1 MNQYAKRQAVD
12 TNGAPMVNIPS
23 PFVALSRGGT
33 TNQAAS
39 SVITLTDNTTM
50 VEVGTL
56 GAGGAVIRWVP
67 ATETAAVVPA
77 ASVVS
82 ISSVGATY
90 PPNFDHEIPANSV
103 RRFVVP
109 IETVVQQYSVVG
121 ANVQNGLYKRLAFI
135 SAGGV
140 SSVLVTEY

>member
-12 TNGAPMVNIPS
+12 ANGAPMVNLPS
-23 PFVALSRGGT
+23 PFTAVARNAN

-50 VEVGTL
+50 VEVAAQGT
-56 GAGGAVIRWVP
+56 GGAVVRWVP
-67 ATETAAVVPA
+67 ATETAGVSPFGSVIA
-77 ASVVS
+77 A
-82 ISSVGATY
+82 GAGL
-90 PPNFDHEIPANSV
+90 NFDHVVPTATV

-109 IETVVQQYSVVG
+109 IENVVTQYSVVG
-121 ANVQNGLYKRLAFI
+121 ANVQNGLYKRLAVI
-135 SAGGV
+135 STGGT

>member
-12 TNGAPMVNIPS
+12 VNGAPMVNLPS
-23 PFVALSRGGT
+23 PFPAIARNAN

-50 VEVGTL
+50 VEVAAQGT
-56 GAGGAVIRWVP
+56 GGAVVRWVP
-67 ATETAAVVPA
+67 ATETAAVAPA
-77 ASVVS
+77 GSV
-82 ISSVGATY
+82 IAAGAGL
-90 PPNFDHEIPANSV
+90 NFDHVIPAAQV

-109 IETVVQQYSVVG
+109 IENVVTQYSVVG
-121 ANVQNGLYKRLAFI
+121 ANVQNGLYKRLAVI
-135 SAGGV
+135 STAGT